1 MALKI
6 NSMKKIIV
14 ILIALSTCM
23 TSKLSAQSDEA
34 QQLLLNVEK
43 LAQFKQILG
52 DMKKGYEVISTGYS
66 SIKNLS
72 QGNFNLH
79 KTFLDGLMMV
89 SPSVKKYKRI
99 TDIINNQIIIVK
111 EYKNAFNRFK
121 RDGNFNP
128 DEIMYLGNV
137 YSNLFQQ
144 SLNDLDELTIIITDS
159 KLRMS
164 DDERL
169 EAIDSI
175 YNNMQDK
182 LLFLRHFNNNTT
194 ILAVQRAKEK
204 NDAVTMKKI
213 YGVTN

>member
-1 MALKI
+1 
-6 NSMKKIIV
+6 MKKIIV
-14 ILIALSTCM
+14 LIIVFCTCM
-23 TSKLSAQSDEA
+23 TSKLSAQSEEV

-43 LAQFKQILG
+43 LAQFKQILS
-52 DMKKGYEVISTGYS
+52 DLKKGYQIISTGYS
-66 SIKNLS
+66 TIKDLS

-79 KTFLDGLMMV
+79 KSFLDGFMMV

-99 TDIINNQIIIVK
+99 ADIINNQIRIVK

-121 RDGNFNP
+121 QDENFNL
-128 DEIMYLGNV
+128 DEVEYLEKV
-137 YSNLFQQ
+137 YSNLLKQ
-144 SLNDLDELTIIITDS
+144 SLNDLDELIIIITDN

-169 EAIDSI
+169 EAIDRI

-194 ILAVQRAKEK
+194 ILAVQRARDK
-204 NDAVTMKKI
+204 NDAATMKKI
-213 YGVTN
+213 YGINN